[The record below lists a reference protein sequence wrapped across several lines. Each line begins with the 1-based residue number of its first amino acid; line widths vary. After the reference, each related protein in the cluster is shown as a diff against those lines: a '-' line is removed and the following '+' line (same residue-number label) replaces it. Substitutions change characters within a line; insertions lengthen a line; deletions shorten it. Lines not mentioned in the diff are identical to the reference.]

1 MAKKALGVSIR
12 EKSDGTR
19 VYTVR
24 WEEFNGEERQCKS
37 RELPR
42 PELED
47 TLADFGEFIP
57 HLCLIPR
64 DGIQYMT
71 IAGATFKYP
80 KDGGLP
86 YLTLGVSLTLGNG
99 LDFSFESPEMSIRMD
114 DYTLETANNWA
125 EKYSALAKLLSDEI
139 IMYASG
145 KRAQQSLDLEQEAE
159 PDEEGGEN

>member
-24 WEEFNGEERQCKS
+24 WEEFSGEERQCKS
-37 RELPR
+37 REFPR

-47 TLADFGEFIP
+47 TLEAFGEFIP

-64 DGIQYMT
+64 DGIQHMT

-80 KDGGLP
+80 KEGLP
-86 YLTLGVSLTLGNG
+86 HMTLGVSLTLGNG
-99 LDFSFESPEMSIRMD
+99 LDFSFESPEMSIWMD

-139 IMYASG
+139 IMYAEG

-159 PDEEGGEN
+159 PEEGGEN